1 MLVLLCFTLIIFAT
15 DLFKGEEY
23 PLIIKPKQF
32 ILGTCTV
39 NPHREEKLLQLTINF
54 NLFSCILVGVLHQGT
69 SY

>member
-1 MLVLLCFTLIIFAT
+1 MLLLLCFTVIIFAT
-15 DLFKGEEY
+15 DLFKGEEH

-69 SY
+69 LY